1 LVLEGGED
9 GREGS
14 GSEVGGRKG
23 SKRLKKR
30 KRGGKKGERSVA
42 EGAVS
47 GAADFQQLENRE
59 ISNEGADAET
69 IVSGIQMAADGVAS
83 ASGPDGVASASG
95 PDGVASASGT
105 DGVAS
110 ASGTD
115 GVGSASG
122 TKGVASEYE
131 TEGWLIGELARA
143 GRAGD
148 GTEGEGETGS
158 PRPPE
163 DWQSPPWS
171 DVAKKIVKGAEKR
184 GLDRLFRDWG
194 DGGKRGG
201 WTPLV
206 AGLAVALGE
215 PLRSSQVQLAKLATG
230 SKGRAAMDDPW
241 SALVDMELAEL
252 VALASPG
259 ELRLGGLAEGLLWAY
274 ALPALIAELRENDW
288 KQLCQGLDRLARQ
301 GLAVAEPLSTERLLA
316 GELAIVLRLRLG
328 DLASDTLANQG
339 ADQFEAWLD
348 AGDQAVDA
356 TIAGGGLRAR
366 LTLAT
371 VLRQAAIIKGVLGRK
386 VGKRRLGAAVDLAT
400 WVLALTRR
408 DGTAVFSTL
417 GPADCKEDTAAGS
430 LFEAIRHMAPKSLVA
445 AINASSGRGHKGNLT
460 WSVGL
465 PESLWHSEPA
475 KLAALLPEW
484 DVRRARVFVDY
495 AQDRFKIEIDHGK
508 GIALLGNWR
517 LTVEGDGIKQR
528 PLGGWVC
535 NCEYSDDD
543 VHYLEF
549 EQQWTGRL
557 KVQRQV
563 LLVREDRCVLL
574 ADAVLRDEAFPSCQI
589 DYASV
594 ITAHEMMAIQP
605 EDDTNEH
612 WLVDPEGRKRA
623 LMLSLQTSEWRVGK
637 SAVKIAVTGSNE
649 VRLQAKSQPP
659 SDNGGGVYAPLWL
672 DFQQRRFERPRTYR
686 QLTVG
691 DELRIVDPDEAL
703 AYRIQ
708 LGSEHWVVY
717 RTLRGHR
724 PRTFLGKH
732 LIADFHCGRFSPGEG
747 IIDDLVTITSHD
759 QDDEDEDE
767 DETGGESRGEA
778 SGEASGYEEE

>member
-1 LVLEGGED
+1 MPSDKSSRRPAAGETSEPASVQGSGLVLEGGQD
-9 GREGS
+9 GRGGS
-14 GSEVGGRKG
+14 GSEAGGRKG
-23 SKRLKKR
+23 SKRPKKR
-30 KRGGKKGERSVA
+30 KRGGKRSEQGVA
-42 EGAVS
+42 EGAS
-47 GAADFQQLENRE
+47 SAASLEAAGSKQLENRE
-59 ISNEGADAET
+59 ISGEGVEARTNASGAE
-69 IVSGIQMAADGVAS
+69 VAADRVGS
-83 ASGPDGVASASG
+83 ASGPDGVAS
-95 PDGVASASGT
+95 
-105 DGVAS
+105 
-110 ASGTD
+110 
-115 GVGSASG
+115 
-122 TKGVASEYE
+122 EYE
-131 TEGWLIGELARA
+131 SEGGLIGELARA
-143 GRAGD
+143 GRASD
-148 GTEGEGETGS
+148 GTEGEAGS
-158 PRPPE
+158 PRPQE

-171 DVAKKIVKGAEKR
+171 DVAKKIVKGADKR

-215 PLRSSQVQLAKLATG
+215 PLRSSHVQLAKLATG

-348 AGDQAVDA
+348 AGDEAVDA
-356 TIAGGGLRAR
+356 AITGGGLRAR

-371 VLRQAAIIKGVLGRK
+371 VLRQTAIIKGLMGRK
-386 VGKRRLGAAVDLAT
+386 VGKRRLDAAVDLAT
-400 WVLALTRR
+400 WILALTRR

-445 AINASSGRGHKGNLT
+445 AINASSGRGHKGNLA

-475 KLAALLPEW
+475 KVAALLPEW

-508 GIALLGNWR
+508 GIAVLGNWR
-517 LTVEGDGIKQR
+517 LSVEGDGIKQR
-528 PLGGWVC
+528 PLGAWVC

-594 ITAHEMMAIQP
+594 ITAHEMMTIEP

-623 LMLSLQTSEWRVGK
+623 MMLSLQTSEWRVGK
-637 SAVKIAVTGSNE
+637 SAVKIDVTGSNE

-672 DFQQRRFERPRTYR
+672 DFQQRRFDRPRTYR
-686 QLTVG
+686 QLTVA
-691 DELRIVDPDEAL
+691 DDLRIVDPDEAL

-708 LGSEHWVVY
+708 IGSEHWVVY

-767 DETGGESRGEA
+767 TGGDTRGEA
-778 SGEASGYEEE
+778 SGDEEE